1 MVAGHKI
8 IGKKHGEKN
17 ERRGEERRGWKREEK
32 LREREKDKLLARK

>member
-17 ERRGEERRGWKREEK
+17 ERRGEERRGWKRKKK
-32 LREREKDKLLARK
+32 LMEREEDKWLVRK